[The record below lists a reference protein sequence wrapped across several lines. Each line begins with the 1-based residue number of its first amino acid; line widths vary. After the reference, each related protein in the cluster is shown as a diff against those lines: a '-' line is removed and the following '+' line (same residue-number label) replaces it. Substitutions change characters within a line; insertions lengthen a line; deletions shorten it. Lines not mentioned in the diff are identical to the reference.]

1 MQIEPFITLSAEL
14 CGISEFTL
22 RGTGCANLYLSTV
35 IGVVGEPVVAELLT
49 AYGNLPS
56 GNPATR
62 EAALRATIL
71 GDEKLG
77 PIARNVIK
85 LWYVSTWF
93 ELPPEWREKFG
104 VPPSD
109 RTFIPSPY
117 AYPEGLLWWAV
128 GSHPSGA
135 KAPGYASW
143 TEAPAIPK

>member
-1 MQIEPFITLSAEL
+1 MQIDPFIKLSAEL

-22 RGTGCANLYLSTV
+22 RGTGCAELYLKSV
-35 IGVVGEPVVAELLT
+35 VGVVGEAVVEELL
-49 AYGNLPS
+49 AAHAALPS
-56 GNPATR
+56 GNSSAR
-62 EAALRATIL
+62 KAALRATIL
-71 GDEKLG
+71 GHEKLG
-77 PIARNVIK
+77 PIARNAIK

-93 ELPPEWREKFG
+93 ELPPEWHEKFG

-117 AYPEGLLWWAV
+117 AYPEGLLWWVV

-143 TEAPAIPK
+143 TEAPVIPN

>member
-1 MQIEPFITLSAEL
+1 MQTEPFIKLSADL
-14 CGISEFTL
+14 CGISAFTL
-22 RGTGCANLYLSTV
+22 EGTGCAELYLKSV
-35 IGVVGEPVVAELLT
+35 VGVVGEAVVEELL
-49 AYGNLPS
+49 AAHAALPS
-56 GNPATR
+56 GNSAART
-62 EAALRATIL
+62 AALRATIL
-71 GDEKLG
+71 GHEKLG
-77 PIARNVIK
+77 PIARNIIK

-93 ELPPEWREKFG
+93 RLPPEWREKFG

-143 TEAPAIPK
+143 TEAPVIPN